1 MSGVGLCKRNQGA
14 RLAENTLP
22 TVEALEA
29 WFDAMA
35 ERTAVEVRFPPRIN
49 CCEPGRHR
57 RLVTGRGGSGTAVRR
72 GGRDKKRNPLFS
84 QRVFERGGRDLNPQ
98 KSPHEDHSGDQ
109 QMAADRQ
116 QVAATCPPRVPPAAP
131 ACPSGE
137 PPRVR
142 LMIALAD
149 AIRDGAIT
157 GDLALVRCATRTLS
171 DLARPSDTAGT
182 EVIDILEAREQRL
195 GEAKEKR

>member
-1 MSGVGLCKRNQGA
+1 
-14 RLAENTLP
+14 
-22 TVEALEA
+22 
-29 WFDAMA
+29 
-35 ERTAVEVRFPPRIN
+35 
-49 CCEPGRHR
+49 
-57 RLVTGRGGSGTAVRR
+57 
-72 GGRDKKRNPLFS
+72 
-84 QRVFERGGRDLNPQ
+84 
-98 KSPHEDHSGDQ
+98 
-109 QMAADRQ
+109 MAAGRQ
-116 QVAATCPPRVPPAAP
+116 QVAAACPPRVPPAAM

-171 DLARPSDTAGT
+171 DLARPSDGAGT
-182 EVIDILEAREQRL
+182 EVIDILEARELRL